1 VPARM
6 PWTARCGSVPVG
18 ASSERVSEMG
28 ERLSPLDTMFLDLE
42 QVDDGATM
50 HFGAIMVF
58 DAPARRRHA

>member
-1 VPARM
+1 
-6 PWTARCGSVPVG
+6 
-18 ASSERVSEMG
+18 MG